1 MGVPGWAGVVASLS
15 LAGCA
20 SIQPVRDP
28 ASFISDAKPAVVYVT
43 HNNGALLT
51 IAQPR
56 VSGDTLLGTWQGA
69 EQSLALSFNEL
80 KEVQAMRRD
89 KVRTTFLITGVSLIG
104 VALAYQL
111 VRNSGDG
118 QEPCNFENATQ
129 FQGCDNPR

>member
-1 MGVPGWAGVVASLS
+1 MTVSGWAGLVASLCV
-15 LAGCA
+15 AGCA

-28 ASFISDAKPAVVYVT
+28 ATFITDVKPSEIYVT

-56 VSGDTLLGTWQGA
+56 VSGDTLVGTWKGA
-69 EQSLALSFNEL
+69 EQSLALSFNDL

-89 KVRTTFLITGVSLIG
+89 NIRTTFLITGVSLIG
-104 VALAYQL
+104 VALGYQL
-111 VRNSGDG
+111 VRNSGNG
-118 QEPCNFENATQ
+118 QQPCGFENATQ